1 MLFFKLIGESFVFAV
16 SSLTTNRV
24 RSLLSL
30 AGITIG
36 IFAIISVLTVVDSLE
51 RKIRDSIESL
61 GSNVIYIQKWPW
73 EFGSEYPW
81 WKYMQRP
88 EANLVEFEEI
98 KRRSE
103 KSLAAAFIASTNKPA
118 QYESFSTENANIVM
132 ASHEYEN
139 IRTFEIAS
147 GRYFSPLESTK
158 GYPRAIIGIE
168 IAKALFGKLN
178 PVGKIIKVA
187 GYKLTVTGVFKKE
200 GKDMFENSS
209 DNTILVPINYARNI
223 IDIRSEML
231 QPMIMVRSKSN
242 VNIAELNDELRII
255 MRSARKLK
263 PIEEDNFALNQA
275 SFISKGFEPFFKGL
289 NIAGFIIGGFSI
301 LVGGFG
307 IANIMFVSVKERTK
321 IIGIQK
327 ALGAKRFFILLQF
340 LYESIILSLIGGIV
354 GLGLIYLGTMI
365 FNNSMD
371 FGISLSLFNI
381 ILGISI
387 SVLIGIIS
395 GLAPA
400 YSAAKLDPVKAIS
413 TN

>member
-1 MLFFKLIGESFVFAV
+1 MLFLKLIRESLFFAIR
-16 SSLTTNRV
+16 SLTTNRV
-24 RSLLSL
+24 RSFLSL

-73 EFGSEYPW
+73 EFGSDYPW

-88 EANLVEFEEI
+88 ETTLPEFEEI

-103 KSLAAAFIASTNKPA
+103 KASAVSFMISTNKPV
-118 QYESFSTENANIVM
+118 QYEGFSTENASIIM

-139 IRTFEIAS
+139 IRSFEITN
-147 GRYFSPLESTK
+147 GRYFSPLESMK
-158 GYPRAIIGIE
+158 GSSRAIIGSE
-168 IAKALFGKLN
+168 IAKTLFGKLN
-178 PVGKIIKVA
+178 PIGKIIKVS
-187 GYKLTVTGVFKKE
+187 GYKLIVTGVFKKE
-200 GKDMFENSS
+200 GTNMLDNST
-209 DNTILVPINYARNI
+209 DNAVLIPVNFARNI
-223 IDIRSEML
+223 IDVRSEML
-231 QPMIMVRSKSN
+231 DPMIMVCTKN
-242 VNIAELNDELRII
+242 GVNIEELIDELQII
-255 MRSARKLK
+255 MRSVRRLK
-263 PIEEDNFALNQA
+263 PIEEDNFSLNRA
-275 SFISKGFEPFFKGL
+275 SLISKGFDSVFSVL

-327 ALGAKRFFILLQF
+327 ALGAKRYFILLQF

-354 GLGLIYLGTMI
+354 GIALIYVGTI
-365 FNNSMD
+365 IANYLTD
-371 FGISLSLFNI
+371 FNI
-381 ILGISI
+381 ALSPSNIITGISI
-387 SVLIGIIS
+387 SVVIGIIS
-395 GLAPA
+395 GYAPA

-413 TN
+413 SN